1 MLASRLLFLF
11 FMLDR
16 KKIVAS
22 FEHAL
27 RELGDGPRRGGLTP
41 RAVAVRAHEIY
52 RSGVSP
58 EENPSS
64 WETFRRFTAG
74 KLAIPEVVELLE
86 AADVRPVT
94 RARLDRQKLREVFQE
109 AIQRMESR
117 ILKGQ
122 AKPLQIARRAYAIYT
137 QEASGES
144 SRAGQPSHHTFE
156 RLIYGKTADPEILT
170 LIETASKRKDD
181 SQ

>member
-1 MLASRLLFLF
+1 MASALLFMLS
-11 FMLDR
+11 MLDR
-16 KKIVAS
+16 KRIVAS
-22 FEHAL
+22 FQQALVTL
-27 RELGDGPRRGGLTP
+27 REGPRKGSLSP

-52 RSGVSP
+52 RSGAAP
-58 EENPSS
+58 GENPSS

-74 KLAIPEVVELLE
+74 RLAIPEVVDLLN
-86 AADVRPVT
+86 AAGIRSAA
-94 RARLDRQKLREVFQE
+94 RARLDRQKLRHVFEE

-117 ILKGQ
+117 ILQGR

-137 QEASGES
+137 QDGSDDDGSGAP
-144 SRAGQPSHHTFE
+144 RPSHHTFE

-170 LIETASKRKDD
+170 LIESASKRKED

>member
-1 MLASRLLFLF
+1 MASRLLFMLS
-11 FMLDR
+11 MLDR
-16 KKIVAS
+16 KKIVTS
-22 FEHAL
+22 FEQAL
-27 RELGDGPRRGGLTP
+27 RELSAGPRKGGVSP
-41 RAVAVRAHEIY
+41 RAVAVRAHGIY

-74 KLAIPEVVELLE
+74 RLAIPEVVALLKT
-86 AADVRPVT
+86 ADVRSAT
-94 RARLDRQKLREVFQE
+94 RTRLDRRKLREVFQE

-137 QEASGES
+137 QDAADG
-144 SRAGQPSHHTFE
+144 GQPSHHTFE

-170 LIETASKRKDD
+170 LIESASNKRKDD